1 MRRGVGVQCL
11 AVFMLIG
18 FRESYMRCRTRR
30 KEIVLVAILALAA
43 MMGCKQTTAARM
55 EKPIPMTTPTPA
67 PQKGAEPPSA
77 PLPAP
82 TAAEVTTALH
92 RIFGD
97 DLIVEQDSKRPT
109 FIAADLNGD
118 DSQDLAVIVRPA
130 PGKLA
135 DINSELANW
144 IIQDANSF
152 FIPPSEGHV
161 VNVPIPAPPKVTEG
175 EVILAIVHGHG
186 HEGWRN
192 PEAKQGY
199 LVKHAAATF
208 LGVAPSISEKS
219 IRMMHLPV
227 QTEILHE
234 LRDNKKGFLFWAGQ
248 AYAWH
253 PNKG

>member
-1 MRRGVGVQCL
+1 MRGQTKKR
-11 AVFMLIG
+11 
-18 FRESYMRCRTRR
+18 
-30 KEIVLVAILALAA
+30 IVVAGLLALLA
-43 MMGCKQTTAARM
+43 MVGCKPTTQARM
-55 EKPIPMTTPTPA
+55 ERPIPMTTPTPQKSPEPVSA
-67 PQKGAEPPSA
+67 PQP
-77 PLPAP
+77 P
-82 TAAEVTTALH
+82 TAPEVANALH

-97 DLIVEQDSKRPT
+97 DLIVEQDSKRPA

-144 IIQDANSF
+144 IIQDADTF
-152 FIPPSEGHV
+152 FVPPSEGHV
-161 VNVPIPAPPKVTEG
+161 VKVPIPPPPKVTEG
-175 EVILAIVHGHG
+175 EIVLAIVHGHG
-186 HEGWRN
+186 REGWRN

-208 LGVAPSISEKS
+208 LGVAPSVSEKS
-219 IRMMHLPV
+219 IRIMHLPV
-227 QTEILHE
+227 RTEILQE
-234 LRDNKKGFLFWAGQ
+234 LRDNKKGFLFWTGQ